1 MAWIKNGGN
10 EVDEPIWAR
19 MEGAEELADLIEW
32 SYSSGPV
39 TDEKEVM
46 NLDEVDQPEWVQAG
60 HFQLSLDLR
69 RQLAMREAG
78 MSSEGLQ
85 KREKLREK
93 RNQRKLRNQ
102 AKKKLDDEERADIR
116 ASLQSKSKHEATQQM
131 VPSSRTVT
139 PASKALAKK
148 KGKSKVLSK
157 HQMAAKNKKDETK
170 KAALALVKQKEN
182 ETQKALAHAPPLPPP
197 VEAPPEADEPEKKN
211 EPKQAVP
218 GVFRV
223 VRDMAGLSLFG
234 RQGSVMATGDN
245 EWQVF
250 LDEVNKAV
258 PSKLAWVKRD
268 YLQKIEAHEAHKR

>member
-1 MAWIKNGGN
+1 
-10 EVDEPIWAR
+10 
-19 MEGAEELADLIEW
+19 
-32 SYSSGPV
+32 
-39 TDEKEVM
+39 
-46 NLDEVDQPEWVQAG
+46 
-60 HFQLSLDLR
+60 
-69 RQLAMREAG
+69 
-78 MSSEGLQ
+78 MSSEGAQ

-157 HQMAAKNKKDETK
+157 HQMAAKNKKKDETK

-211 EPKQAVP
+211 EPKQAVS

-223 VRDMAGLSLFG
+223 VRETW
-234 RQGSVMATGDN
+234 QG
-245 EWQVF
+245 
-250 LDEVNKAV
+250 
-258 PSKLAWVKRD
+258 
-268 YLQKIEAHEAHKR
+268 

>member
-1 MAWIKNGGN
+1 
-10 EVDEPIWAR
+10 
-19 MEGAEELADLIEW
+19 
-32 SYSSGPV
+32 
-39 TDEKEVM
+39 
-46 NLDEVDQPEWVQAG
+46 
-60 HFQLSLDLR
+60 
-69 RQLAMREAG
+69 MREAG
-78 MSSEGLQ
+78 MSSEAKR

-116 ASLQSKSKHEATQQM
+116 ASLQSKSKHEAMQQM

-148 KGKSKVLSK
+148 ICKSKVLSK
-157 HQMAAKNKKDETK
+157 HKMAAKNKKKDETK

-258 PSKLAWVKRD
+258 PSKLVWVKRD